1 MWSGYLSG
9 KRGEQMNV
17 KREHV
22 KKEDLYLERLTG
34 LFAESSLL
42 MDVFRRARFLE
53 PLPYYV
59 GAGCLVQTVWN
70 QLTGR
75 PAEYGISDIDLVY
88 FDPADLSFEA
98 ESEQIAEGRR
108 QFNGVPVPLDI
119 KNQARVHLWYEDKF
133 GIRLQPYSSLEAA
146 IDSWPTSVTSLGA
159 RLEPS
164 GEWRIYAPFGLAD
177 LYSLTIRPNKALI
190 SEAVY
195 RSKAGKW
202 HSKWPELQIIPWED
216 PSD

>member
-1 MWSGYLSG
+1 M
-9 KRGEQMNV
+9 
-17 KREHV
+17 
-22 KKEDLYLERLTG
+22 KKEHLYLERLTG
-34 LFAESSLL
+34 MFSESPLL

-59 GAGCLVQTVWN
+59 GAGYLVQTVWN

-98 ESEQIAEGRR
+98 ESEQIAEGRK

-119 KNQARVHLWYEDKF
+119 KNQARVHLWYENKF

-146 IDSWPTSVTSLGA
+146 IDSWPTTVTSLGA

-177 LYSLTIRPNKALI
+177 LYSLTVRPNKALI

-195 RSKAGKW
+195 RSKTEKW

-216 PSD
+216 SSG

>member
-1 MWSGYLSG
+1 MESTTFAGAAEMDY
-9 KRGEQMNV
+9 EE
-17 KREHV
+17 RELV
-22 KKEDLYLERLTG
+22 KKEHLYLERLTG
-34 LFAESSLL
+34 IFSESPLL
-42 MDVFRRARFLE
+42 TEVFRRAQFFE

-98 ESEQIAEGRR
+98 ESEQVAEGR
-108 QFNGVPVPLDI
+108 GHYKGITVPLDI

-133 GIRLQPYSSLEAA
+133 GIKLQPYSSLEAA

-164 GEWRIYAPFGLAD
+164 GEWKIYAPFGLED
-177 LYSLTIRPNKALI
+177 LFSLAVRPNKRLI

-195 RSKAGKW
+195 RSKAEKW
-202 HSKWPELQIIPWED
+202 QAKWPELQIIPWEG
-216 PSD
+216 

>member
-1 MWSGYLSG
+1 M
-9 KRGEQMNV
+9 
-17 KREHV
+17 
-22 KKEDLYLERLTG
+22 TG
-34 LFAESSLL
+34 LFAESPLL
-42 MDVFRRARFLE
+42 MEVFRRAQFLE

-88 FDPADLSFEA
+88 FDPADLSFET
-98 ESEQIAEGRR
+98 ESAQIAEGRR
-108 QFNGVPVPLDI
+108 HFNGVPVPLDI

-164 GEWRIYAPFGLAD
+164 GEWRIYAPFGLED

-195 RSKAGKW
+195 RSKAEKW

-216 PSD
+216 PSG